1 MRTMFR
7 SSSMRLNSADPSC
20 LKEIA
25 ELTKRQKEIRKE
37 KNKITAKMSR
47 DRKLAYIHNLE
58 SMLHDAKAR
67 IEVLETE
74 LTATSHDPTALKLTD
89 SSQSTGFNLVKDEDD
104 EGNCS
109 ALDDLPP
116 FDSDHE

>member
-1 MRTMFR
+1 
-7 SSSMRLNSADPSC
+7 
-20 LKEIA
+20 
-25 ELTKRQKEIRKE
+25 
-37 KNKITAKMSR
+37 
-47 DRKLAYIHNLE
+47 
-58 SMLHDAKAR
+58 MLHDAKAR